1 MRFTSYLS
9 LLTLL
14 LASSAFGGVYTWNG
28 NNGTLSGSPV
38 QNKDDIIFTPNSVDL
53 TLYGYTT
60 QNAANTWTTSG
71 TGTITN
77 AALTDTVSGF
87 GSDVGISGIN
97 GIDSHHFIQ
106 FNPYAVFTSLGSITS
121 IQITLQN
128 NTPGGGSASWD
139 IWDSNTVG
147 KIGNS
152 NSLPSASNLLAA
164 GTVAG
169 TGTTTVTVTLN
180 AANGLSSLLPYLAVS
195 GGDCDVLISKIVV
208 TTTPEPAT
216 MVFSTIAGLALVS
229 SKLYRRFSKKTA

>member
-9 LLTLL
+9 LSTLL
-14 LASSAFGGVYTWNG
+14 LASSAFGGVYTWSG
-28 NNGTLSGSPV
+28 NNGTLTSP
-38 QNKDDIIFTPNSVDL
+38 NKDDIIFTPNSVDL
-53 TLYGYTT
+53 TLYGYSTLY
-60 QNAANTWTTSG
+60 AANTWTTSHG

-77 AALTDTVSGF
+77 AALTDAVSGF
-87 GSDVGISGIN
+87 GFDAGISGIN
-97 GIDSHHFIQ
+97 GIDSYHFIQ
-106 FNPYAVFTSLGSITS
+106 FNPYAVFTSLGTITS
-121 IQITLQN
+121 IAITLQN

-139 IWDSNTVG
+139 IWDSNTAG

-152 NSLPSASNLLAA
+152 TSQPSASNLIAA

-169 TGTTTVTVTLN
+169 TGTTTVTINLN

-216 MVFSTIAGLALVS
+216 LAFSTIAGLALVS
-229 SKLYRRFSKKTA
+229 GKLYRRFKKKSA